1 MTRPL
6 VSVCIPARDHAR
18 HLSGAIASA
27 LAQDVPLEVLVHD
40 DASTDGTADVARAS
54 GDPRVRVVSHAR
66 RIGVAAN
73 RSSCVAAASG
83 SHIAWLD
90 ADDELLP
97 GALARQVAVL
107 EAHPEVALVH
117 AGHEVVDE
125 GGRRLP
131 DWPAPFPGDAVE
143 PSAVAFGHLL
153 AANELATSTVVV
165 RAAVQRAAGPFATDV
180 GRSSTDWEMWLRLA
194 LRGAVAYTAAP
205 GARYRRHAN
214 SITRGSAAGGERLRC
229 DVRVVSRILRLEAGR
244 IPDLRRARRVA
255 AAALAAKALLHAG
268 EAHTRGAREE
278 ARDAVTLGA
287 RLVPAVGGPELL
299 DAMGRGDD
307 LACLRLTRAALG
319 RLVGELAGT
328 RFARRVERAA
338 AGDPAWT
345 TGLERAGAAVAR
357 ATPPG
362 AVVAAVAKWDPTLL
376 VHAGRAGTNFPDR
389 VLLPDG
395 YPRDGAAA
403 VAHLEALRRRDGVT
417 HVVVPAVSA
426 WWLEHYGELAERL
439 GPPAFEDG
447 DCRIFA
453 LRPAA

>member
-1 MTRPL
+1 
-6 VSVCIPARDHAR
+6 
-18 HLSGAIASA
+18 
-27 LAQDVPLEVLVHD
+27 
-40 DASTDGTADVARAS
+40 VA
-54 GDPRVRVVSHAR
+54 P
-66 RIGVAAN
+66 
-73 RSSCVAAASG
+73 
-83 SHIAWLD
+83 
-90 ADDELLP
+90 
-97 GALARQVAVL
+97 
-107 EAHPEVALVH
+107 VH

-143 PSAVAFGHLL
+143 PSAAAFAHLL

-165 RAAVQRAAGPFATDV
+165 RAGAQRAAGPFATDV

-214 SITRGSAAGGERLRC
+214 SITRGTAAGGERLRC
-229 DVRVVSRILRLEAGR
+229 DVRVVSRILRLEADR

-287 RLVPAVGGPELL
+287 RLVPAVGGS
-299 DAMGRGDD
+299 G
-307 LACLRLTRAALG
+307 
-319 RLVGELAGT
+319 
-328 RFARRVERAA
+328 A
-338 AGDPAWT
+338 AGRHGPRGRP
-345 TGLERAGAAVAR
+345 GLPGAHAGGARPAGAGSSRAPASPAGWSAPPRATRRGPPHSSAR
-357 ATPPG
+357 APPWRG
-362 AVVAAVAKWDPTLL
+362 PRRPGRSWRPWPSGTPTLL
-376 VHAGRAGTNFPDR
+376 VHSGRAGTNFPDR

-403 VAHLEALRRRDGVT
+403 VEHLEALRRRNGLT

-426 WWLEHYGELAERL
+426 WWLEHYGELASAWGRR
-439 GPPAFEDG
+439 PSRTR
-447 DCRIFA
+447 DCRIFS
-453 LRPAA
+453 LQWAA